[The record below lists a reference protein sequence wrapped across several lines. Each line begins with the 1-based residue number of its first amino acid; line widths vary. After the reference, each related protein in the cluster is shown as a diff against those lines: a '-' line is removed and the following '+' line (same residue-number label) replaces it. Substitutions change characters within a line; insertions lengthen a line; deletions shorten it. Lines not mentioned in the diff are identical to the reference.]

1 MKKHLKKTKPEV
13 NMSNTCKNCDTE
25 VTLNYCPNCG
35 EPAKLKR
42 INGHYIMHEIEHVLH
57 FERGILYTVREL
69 FINPGQSIRDF
80 ISENR
85 SRLVKPIIFIIVTS
99 LIYTI
104 ISHYFHIEDEYIKQE
119 GLPENFTYV
128 KIIKWLQG
136 NYGYMNILAGGFVA
150 LWLKVFF
157 KKYRYNFFEL
167 IIMLCFVLG
176 ISMLIFA
183 FFALIEGLTDIKLL
197 NVAGIIGIIYLTW
210 AVGNFFEKNK
220 IGNYLKAL
228 LSYLLGFITFF
239 IAIGLIGITIDL
251 ITKN

>member
-1 MKKHLKKTKPEV
+1 MVE
-13 NMSNTCKNCDTE
+13 NCKSCDTE
-25 VTLNYCPNCG
+25 VTLNFCPNCG
-35 EPAKLKR
+35 EAAKLKR
-42 INGHYIMHEIEHVLH
+42 IDGHYIMHEIEHVLH
-57 FERGILYTVREL
+57 FERGILYTIKEL
-69 FINPGQSIRDF
+69 FINPGQSIRKY

-104 ISHYFHIEDEYIKQE
+104 ISHYFHIEDEYVKQE
-119 GLPENFTYV
+119 GLPANSAFV
-128 KIIKWLQG
+128 KILTWMQA
-136 NYGYMNILAGGFVA
+136 NYGYMNILTGGFIA

-157 KKYRYNFFEL
+157 KKYGYNFFEL
-167 IIMLCFVLG
+167 LIMLCFVLG

-183 FFALIEGLTDIKLL
+183 LFALIEGLIHIKLL

-220 IGNYLKAL
+220 IGNYFKAL
-228 LSYLLGFITFF
+228 LSYILGFIAFF
-239 IAIGLIGITIDL
+239 IAIGIIGITIDL

>member
-1 MKKHLKKTKPEV
+1 
-13 NMSNTCKNCDTE
+13 MSNSCKNCDSE

-57 FERGILYTVREL
+57 FERGILYTAREL
-69 FINPGQSIRDF
+69 LINPGQSIRNF

-104 ISHYFHIEDEYIKQE
+104 ISHYFHIEDEYVKQQ
-119 GLPENFTYV
+119 GLPENSAVV
-128 KIIKWLQG
+128 KILKWLQG
-136 NYGYMNILAGGFVA
+136 NYGYMNILTGGFIA

-157 KKYRYNFFEL
+157 KKYGYNFFEL
-167 IIMLCFVLG
+167 LIMLCFVLG

-183 FFALIEGLTDIKLL
+183 FFSLIEGLTDIKLL
-197 NVAGIIGIIYLTW
+197 SVAGIIGIIYLIW

-220 IGNYLKAL
+220 IGNYFKAL
-228 LSYLLGFITFF
+228 LSYILGFITFF
-239 IAIGLIGITIDL
+239 IAFGLIGITIDL
-251 ITKN
+251 LIKN